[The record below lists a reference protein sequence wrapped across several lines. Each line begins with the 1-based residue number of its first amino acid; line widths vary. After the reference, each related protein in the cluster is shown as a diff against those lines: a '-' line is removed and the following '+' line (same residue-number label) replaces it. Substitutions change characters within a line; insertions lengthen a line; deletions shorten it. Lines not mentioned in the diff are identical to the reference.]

1 MKLAT
6 EHVER
11 GRSSLEAKVI
21 ERIEGYYESVEVSYG
36 VVYTWHPG
44 GCCSSADAASRWV
57 LPAPQPTAASVAQT
71 TRGWFEKSSMAS
83 VRRTRLYIRGA
94 TLETARVTGC
104 LFEVTLVL
112 NLGHYLHYLPGS
124 LLNKKRRWVKQ
135 ARANTYVHGPHRR
148 LYITPPEG
156 VANRPLG
163 LNKKRARCSNWTQKR
178 RGGLDTSR
186 GSGLYHSYGPGHQPS
201 PLQPFCLAGLRA

>member
-83 VRRTRLYIRGA
+83 VRRTTRPYIRGA
-94 TLETARVTGC
+94 TLGTVRATGC
-104 LFEVTLVL
+104 LFERTLEC
-112 NLGHYLHYLPGS
+112 S
-124 LLNKKRRWVKQ
+124 
-135 ARANTYVHGPHRR
+135 A
-148 LYITPPEG
+148 
-156 VANRPLG
+156 LG
-163 LNKKRARCSNWTQKR
+163 LLPDSLT
-178 RGGLDTSR
+178 GLR
-186 GSGLYHSYGPGHQPS
+186 
-201 PLQPFCLAGLRA
+201 PFFLIGLRA